1 MGDPKFL
8 RRLYDT
14 PKHPWEA
21 TRMEQERKLLEK
33 YGLKNKRELWKAQ
46 STLRGFRRQ
55 ARELQ
60 ARVRAG
66 EPQARHEME
75 GLLGRL
81 TRLGVLPMGSPAL
94 DDVLALSV
102 DDVLTR
108 RFEWVVFTKGL
119 APTPWGARQ
128 LIVHGHLSI
137 GDHKVTRPGYMVLA
151 TEVASIAYSP
161 ASPLQNEEH
170 PIRLALREKVQS
182 QASSAPPPSAPPS
195 PAGPPGPGGP

>member
-8 RRLYDT
+8 RRTYDT

-21 TRMEQERKLLEK
+21 GRMEEERKLLEK
-33 YGLKNKRELWKAQ
+33 YGLKNKKELWKAQ

-66 EPQARHEME
+66 EPQAQHEMQ

-81 TRLGVLPMGSPAL
+81 TRLGVLPMGSPSL
-94 DDVLALSV
+94 DDVLALTV
-102 DDVLTR
+102 DQVLTR
-108 RFEWVVFTKGL
+108 RLEWVVFTKGL

-128 LIVHGHLSI
+128 LIVHGHLAI
-137 GDHKVTRPGYMVLA
+137 GEHKVTRPGYLVLS
-151 TEVASIAYSP
+151 TEVASIAYAP
-161 ASPLQNEEH
+161 TSPLINEEH
-170 PIRLALREKVQS
+170 PIRVALREKTN
-182 QASSAPPPSAPPS
+182 AAGGAPPAPVGPAPPA
-195 PAGPPGPGGP
+195 PMGGA